1 LIFLSHVAKYFNGVP
16 LFKDGNISVHR
27 GDRVGMVGPNGAGKS
42 TILGMMEG
50 VVTSDEGEVT
60 VEKKIRIGVLHQ
72 ELIPSNDRPIVEEVM
87 DVSDELRRIRE
98 QLQALEEELEHLT
111 EDSDRLDAIIDRHGR
126 LQHDFERYGGY
137 SLEARALKVL
147 QGLGFQPEDAQRPW
161 SEFSGGWRMR
171 VALAKLLL
179 AEPDVL
185 LLDEPTNHLDL
196 ESLLWVE
203 GYLTNFKGALVLVS
217 HDRAFLN
224 RLVNRIVEVD
234 RGKVTTYSGNYAQYE
249 KTKQMQEDVIFS
261 AYRSQQEKIKR
272 IQKFIDQNR
281 VKARTASRVQSRVKM
296 LDKMERIELPTGS
309 RTVHF
314 TFPQPARTG
323 RRVVEIKDLTKR
335 YGSRPVY
342 ERLNLVLERGD
353 RVALVGPNGA
363 GKSTLMKMIAGV
375 VLYDAGTLTLG
386 HSVKPGYFAQH
397 QWESLNSELTVL
409 LEATFV
415 AQNVTEQEVRSL
427 LGAFLFSGDDV
438 YKRVRVLSGGEKSRL
453 ALVKILLAPPNLL
466 LMDEPTNHL
475 DIPSCEVL
483 EAALKRYEGT
493 LVLITHDRRLMNEIC
508 TGIVEIKDGSGEL
521 YHGNYDDYL
530 YKKRLM
536 EKSLEDDTEPK
547 VKLPP
552 QSEEDPG
559 VLLRETR
566 KDRKRREAESRKA
579 LSNLRTP
586 ILKEIRTIEEEMERG
601 EARRQEIQSI
611 LADTATYGNRQLM
624 LPLLEEEPALSK
636 RLKELEARWE
646 DLHSQ
651 LETIEKD
658 AVSA

>member
-1 LIFLSHVAKYFNGVP
+1 
-16 LFKDGNISVHR
+16 
-27 GDRVGMVGPNGAGKS
+27 
-42 TILGMMEG
+42 
-50 VVTSDEGEVT
+50 
-60 VEKKIRIGVLHQ
+60 
-72 ELIPSNDRPIVEEVM
+72 
-87 DVSDELRRIRE
+87 
-98 QLQALEEELEHLT
+98 
-111 EDSDRLDAIIDRHGR
+111 
-126 LQHDFERYGGY
+126 
-137 SLEARALKVL
+137 
-147 QGLGFQPEDAQRPW
+147 
-161 SEFSGGWRMR
+161 
-171 VALAKLLL
+171 
-179 AEPDVL
+179 
-185 LLDEPTNHLDL
+185 
-196 ESLLWVE
+196 
-203 GYLTNFKGALVLVS
+203 
-217 HDRAFLN
+217 
-224 RLVNRIVEVD
+224 
-234 RGKVTTYSGNYAQYE
+234 
-249 KTKQMQEDVIFS
+249 
-261 AYRSQQEKIKR
+261 
-272 IQKFIDQNR
+272 
-281 VKARTASRVQSRVKM
+281 
-296 LDKMERIELPTGS
+296 
-309 RTVHF
+309 
-314 TFPQPARTG
+314 
-323 RRVVEIKDLTKR
+323 
-335 YGSRPVY
+335 
-342 ERLNLVLERGD
+342 
-353 RVALVGPNGA
+353 
-363 GKSTLMKMIAGV
+363 
-375 VLYDAGTLTLG
+375 
-386 HSVKPGYFAQH
+386 
-397 QWESLNSELTVL
+397 